1 MTECVLLN
9 AHDFEDVPKGKKS
22 KRKITRS
29 HLRLDSETE
38 VEANL
43 LLLDPSI
50 LHSSKNRSAITAGK
64 VKHLC

>member
-9 AHDFEDVPKGKKS
+9 AHDFEAVPKGKKS

-38 VEANL
+38 VE
-43 LLLDPSI
+43 D
-50 LHSSKNRSAITAGK
+50 
-64 VKHLC
+64 